1 MIKLLLVEDDVNL
14 CYIVQAGL
22 QDVIGGYE
30 VITAGN
36 GLEGLHAW
44 EEHKPDIIISDIDMP
59 EMDGFE
65 MVRRIRETDGDT
77 PILFASAMTSPK
89 DVKHG
94 YELGVNN
101 YVKKPF
107 IADELDAHMKAV
119 LKMTQGTHTRTETGF
134 CKFGSYTLDT
144 EHGTLR
150 NDRTGQR
157 QTLTATETKL
167 LQILAQNKNETVRRE
182 AILSR
187 CWNTEDD
194 YFASRSLDVFV
205 SKLRKLFEA
214 DADIEIKTVR
224 GVGLMLVA
232 K

>member
-101 YVKKPF
+101 YVKKP
-107 IADELDAHMKAV
+107 
-119 LKMTQGTHTRTETGF
+119 
-134 CKFGSYTLDT
+134 
-144 EHGTLR
+144 
-150 NDRTGQR
+150 
-157 QTLTATETKL
+157 
-167 LQILAQNKNETVRRE
+167 
-182 AILSR
+182 
-187 CWNTEDD
+187 
-194 YFASRSLDVFV
+194 DVFV
-205 SKLRKLFEA
+205 TKLRKLFT
-214 DADIEIKTVR
+214 DDPDVEIKTAK